1 MELWAQITTGA
12 IALGLALILP
22 LFVRPLLARAGV
34 LDVPNARSSHSTP
47 TIRGMGITTAAA
59 LAAAV
64 LASVFLPQTGN
75 ALKSSLTLVVIL
87 GVVLASATIGWLED
101 IRGLSVKLR
110 ASLQLGVGAVATAIV
125 ALIDPGQQ
133 QLWLIPVG
141 ALAVAAYINVA
152 NFMDG
157 VNGISGTHG
166 LLVGGFYA
174 YAGVLSGHSWLVYSG
189 IAIALAFAGFL
200 PWNLSRNKVFLG
212 DVGSYL
218 LGASIAVTAMCAF
231 LAGVPVEYIFSPV
244 LIYLVDTF
252 VTFLRRLLAGERW
265 YVAHRQHV
273 YQRLTIV
280 GLSHLQATAVV
291 STATLIVSVLG
302 VVAAQ
307 GNDFVRI
314 VATAAGFAVVLG
326 YLRTP
331 TLFQSHLR
339 RRALRAGG
347 GVAGAAQDGSADKNG
362 WGL

>member
-1 MELWAQITTGA
+1 MELWAQITVA
-12 IALGLALILP
+12 AVALGLALLLP

-34 LDVPNARSSHSTP
+34 LDVPNSRSSHTVP

-64 LASVFLPQTGN
+64 LVAVFLPQTG
-75 ALKSSLTLVVIL
+75 APRQGSLTLLVIL
-87 GVVLASATIGWLED
+87 GVVLAAATIGWLED
-101 IRGLSVKLR
+101 IRGLSVKVR
-110 ASLQLGVGAVATAIV
+110 AALQLGVGAVATAIV
-125 ALIDPGQQ
+125 AILDPGQQ

-141 ALAVAAYINVA
+141 ALAVAAYVNVT

-157 VNGISGTHG
+157 INGISGTHG

-174 YAGVLSGHSWLVYSG
+174 YAGYVSGHAWLVYAG

-218 LGASIAVTAMCAF
+218 LGAAIAVTAMCAF

-252 VTFLRRLLAGERW
+252 VTFLRRLIAGERW

-273 YQRLTIV
+273 YQRLNIV
-280 GLSHLQATAVV
+280 GLSHVQATAVV
-291 STATLIVSVLG
+291 CAATILVSVLG
-302 VVAAQ
+302 SIAASGGELSQ
-307 GNDFVRI
+307 VL
-314 VATAAGFAVVLG
+314 ATAAGFAVVLA

-331 TLFQSHLR
+331 TLFQRLLSR
-339 RRALRAGG
+339 R
-347 GVAGAAQDGSADKNG
+347 GAHSGTGEVDAD
-362 WGL
+362 

>member
-1 MELWAQITTGA
+1 METWAQITVGA
-12 IALGLALILP
+12 IALILALVLP
-22 LFVRPLLARAGV
+22 AFVRPLLARAGV
-34 LDVPNARSSHSTP
+34 LDVPNARSSHTRP
-47 TIRGMGITTAAA
+47 TIRGMGITTAVA
-59 LAAAV
+59 LPAAV
-64 LASVFLPQTGN
+64 LAAVFLPQSGN
-75 ALKSSLTLVVIL
+75 ERQGSLTLVVIL
-87 GVVLASATIGWLED
+87 GVVVAASAIGWIED

-110 ASLQLGVGAVATAIV
+110 AGAQLAVGGLATAAVAI
-125 ALIDPGQQ
+125 LDPGEQ
-133 QLWLIPVG
+133 QLWLIPIG
-141 ALAVAAYINVA
+141 AIAVAAYVNVA

-157 VNGISGTHG
+157 INGISGTHG
-166 LLVGGFYA
+166 LIVGGFYA
-174 YAGVLSGHSWLVYSG
+174 YAGYVAGHAWLVYAG

-273 YQRLTIV
+273 YQRLNIV
-280 GLSHLQATAVV
+280 GLSHLQAT
-291 STATLIVSVLG
+291 G
-302 VVAAQ
+302 VVGCATILVSLLGILAAEG
-307 GNDFVRI
+307 GNVTQV

-331 TLFQSHLR
+331 TLFQSYLR
-339 RRALRAGG
+339 RRAAKAG
-347 GVAGAAQDGSADKNG
+347 S
-362 WGL
+362 